1 MKLLDEVALTRPLP
15 ELGLAAGQVGT
26 IVEELATEVFEVEF
40 ADLKGR
46 AYAMAPVNAA
56 DLLVL
61 HHEAQAA

>member
-1 MKLLDEVALTRPLP
+1 MKLLDVVTLMRPLP

-26 IVEELATEVFEVEF
+26 LVEELAAEVFEVEF
-40 ADLKGR
+40 ADLGGR
-46 AYAMAPVNAA
+46 AYAMAPVVAA